1 MTAKDYYTWA
11 NEYDEQIKII
21 TAMINKMASIK
32 YFETI
37 LQRNNTESRLR
48 DLRSMKYEC
57 TCTRD
62 DLLRI
67 AKRIEVNENDA

>member
-11 NEYDEQIKII
+11 NEYDEQVKII
-21 TAMINKMASIK
+21 SAMISKLAGVK
-32 YFETI
+32 YFKNA
-37 LQRNNTESRLR
+37 LQRKNTERRLR

-67 AKRIEVNENDA
+67 AKRIEVNENVT

>member
-1 MTAKDYYTWA
+1 MTAKDYYAWA

-21 TAMINKMASIK
+21 TAKINELSIIK
-32 YFETI
+32 HFKNA
-37 LQRNNTESRLR
+37 LQRKNAESKLR

-57 TCTRD
+57 TCARD

-67 AKRIEVNENDA
+67 AKRIEVNENDT

>member
-21 TAMINKMASIK
+21 AFKIDELSSTK
-32 YFETI
+32 YFKNA
-37 LQRNNTESRLR
+37 LQRNNTERRLR
-48 DLRSMKYEC
+48 DLRSMKCEC
-57 TCTRD
+57 TWTRD

-67 AKRIEVNENDA
+67 AKRIEVDENDT

>member
-21 TAMINKMASIK
+21 TSMINKLATIK
-32 YFETI
+32 YFKNA
-37 LQRNNTESRLR
+37 LQRKNTESRLR

-57 TCTRD
+57 TCARD

-67 AKRIEVNENDA
+67 AKRIEVDENDT